1 MKESLLLVEDDDG
14 IRVSLRLALEDRGFV
29 VHEASDGETAV
40 DLFASAKPDAVVL
53 DVMLPGIDGL
63 EACRRIRRLSDVPV
77 IMVSARTDSHDI
89 VAGLEAGADD
99 YVRKP
104 FVVAELEAR
113 LRAMRRRGRWTR
125 EDAAEIRLGDLAIR
139 PEAGEVEVAEQ
150 EVHLT
155 RTEFRLLCELAASPG
170 RVFSREMLL
179 EKVWDYDYF
188 GDARIV
194 DVHVRRLRGK
204 IEQDPSNPQHL
215 VTVRGLGY
223 KLQA

>member
-139 PEAGEVEVAEQ
+139 PEAGEVEVAGQ

>member
-113 LRAMRRRGRWTR
+113 LRAMRRRGRWSR

-139 PEAGEVEVAEQ
+139 PEAGEVEVAGQ

>member
-1 MKESLLLVEDDDG
+1 MKETLLVVDDDDG
-14 IRVSLRLALEDRGFV
+14 IRMSLRLALEDRGFE
-29 VHEASDGETAV
+29 VHEAPDAESALEQLAAV
-40 DLFASAKPDAVVL
+40 KPDAVIL

-63 EACRRIRRLSDVPV
+63 EACRRVRRVSDVPV

-113 LRAMRRRGRWTR
+113 LRAMRRRGRWAG
-125 EDAAEIRLGDLAIR
+125 DGAAELRFGQLVVR
-139 PEAGEVEVAEQ
+139 PEAGEVEVEGN

-179 EKVWDYDYF
+179 ERVWDYDYF

-204 IEQDPSNPQHL
+204 IELDPSRPQHL